1 MIPKINVT
9 TAFHILRD
17 TFQGFI
23 DNRALKLSASL
34 PTIRFSP
41 APLLLLISLSVFLVV
56 KRYKDRFFGE
66 INGLIGNEAA
76 AQIQEVIKTLHI
88 WQNHFSIVGSV
99 TLLIGTTVLAK
110 SKILSILFRI

>member
-34 PTIRFSP
+34 PTIRFSL
-41 APLLLLISLSVFLVV
+41 APLLLLISLAIFLG
-56 KRYKDRFFGE
+56 R
-66 INGLIGNEAA
+66 EA
-76 AQIQEVIKTLHI
+76 IQG
-88 WQNHFSIVGSV
+88 Q
-99 TLLIGTTVLAK
+99 VLEK
-110 SKILSILFRI
+110 LMD